1 MCLYSRQRRLK
12 LSRKEIVCYKIFKV
26 IDGDK
31 VFTPYRYMFITGE
44 QFYNKTPIKANE
56 KIKCGSLG
64 LYYLYDIGLIHAY
77 LDLDTAK
84 FRISSPTISLDRN
97 CEFIICKCHI
107 PKYTRHVYGLDREI
121 AAKKIIIDEIIEN
134 E

>member
-12 LSRKEIVCYKIFKV
+12 LSRKEIVCYKILKI

-44 QFYNKTPIKANE
+44 QFYYKTPIKANE
-56 KIKCGSLG
+56 KIKRSSIGS
-64 LYYLYDIGLIHAY
+64 YYLYDIGLIHAY

-84 FRISSPTISLDRN
+84 SRILSPTIYFNRSN

-107 PKYTRHVYGLDREI
+107 PKYTRHVYGNREI
-121 AAKKIIIDEIIEN
+121 AAKKIIIDEIIKQ
-134 E
+134 